1 MHARLAWAT
10 VVLLLGCGSA
20 PQGTDDGG
28 PAPGEDAAA
37 DAPMQFGD
45 GSLPESDGGSCNPP
59 DMLVVL
65 DRSDSMSKPPGGADA
80 GASKWSL
87 AVSAIEDISA
97 APIDTTLRFG
107 LELLPD
113 QAGTKGDA
121 GSCASGLLAIDPGL
135 GNGAA
140 IATTLGST
148 QLLNSTPIGGALA
161 VAQTTLAGEHV
172 DGRGQNVLLVTD
184 GKETCDGNP
193 ALPIV
198 QSLAAAGVHT
208 YVVGFGGAVDA
219 AGLNDLAC
227 AGETAQNFPGPCKQ
241 TQTGWVA
248 SVPDTK
254 HVFYDA
260 TSGDDLKNA
269 LDAITNGTCCG
280 CQVN

>member
-1 MHARLAWAT
+1 MHARWAWVT
-10 VVLLLGCGSA
+10 ILLLGCGSPA
-20 PQGTDDGG
+20 PQGTDDAG
-28 PAPGEDAAA
+28 APIEIEDAAVDAAA
-37 DAPMQFGD
+37 DSPIQFGD
-45 GSLPESDGGSCNPP
+45 GSVPQSDAGACDPP

-65 DRSDSMSKPPGGADA
+65 DRSDSMGKPPGDA

-87 AVSAIEDISA
+87 AVAAIEDVSA
-97 APIDTTLRFG
+97 APVDTTLRFG

-113 QAGTKGDA
+113 QAGTKG
-121 GSCASGLLAIDPGL
+121 CASGLLAIAPSL
-135 GNGAA
+135 GSGAT

-161 VAQTTLAGEHV
+161 VAQTTLQAEHV

-184 GKETCDGNP
+184 GKETCDANP

-198 QSLAAAGVHT
+198 QALAAAGVHT

-227 AGETAQNFPGPCKQ
+227 AGETAQGFPAPCKQ
-241 TQTGWVA
+241 AQSGWV
-248 SVPDTK
+248 SNVPDTT

-260 TSGDDLKNA
+260 ADGDELKTDLASITS
-269 LDAITNGTCCG
+269 GTCCG

>member
-1 MHARLAWAT
+1 M
-10 VVLLLGCGSA
+10 GCGSA
-20 PQGTDDGG
+20 TPGTDDGG
-28 PAPGEDAAA
+28 PVGGDDAAVV
-37 DAPMQFGD
+37 DAAVDSPMQFGD
-45 GSLPESDGGSCNPP
+45 SAPPDGGLCNPP

-87 AVSAIEDISA
+87 AVAAIENISA

-113 QAGTKGDA
+113 QPAEKTDA
-121 GSCASGLLAIDPGL
+121 GSCASGLLAIDPNL

-148 QLLNSTPIGGALA
+148 QLLNGTPVGAALG
-161 VAQTTLAGEHV
+161 VAQTTLAGEQV
-172 DGRGQNVLLVTD
+172 DGRAQNVLLVTD
-184 GKETCDGNP
+184 GKETCDGVP
-193 ALPIV
+193 ALPVV
-198 QSLAAAGVHT
+198 QSLATAGVNT

-219 AGLNDLAC
+219 AMLNDLAC
-227 AGETAQNFPGPCKQ
+227 AGKTAQNFVASCKQ
-241 TQTGWVA
+241 TKSGWVA
-248 SVPDTK
+248 SVPDTT

-269 LDAITNGTCCG
+269 LDSITTGTCCG